1 MSNASFTSQR
11 NLNHSVVGAS
21 VRGAVVVVDGVVI
34 GLRGL
39 LLIGSTLG
47 EDHQEA

>member
-1 MSNASFTSQR
+1 MSDSSFTSQH
-11 NLNHSVVGAS
+11 NLTPSVVGAG
-21 VRGAVVVVDGVVI
+21 VRGVVVVVDGVVI

-39 LLIGSTLG
+39 LLIDSTLG